1 MGHGNRTVSGKRKE
15 NKDEKG
21 KTESEKRPESACG
34 ARGWGSGGGGAGRRA
49 KGKQEAGRG
58 RHNLPT
64 PVPKNVPARRVIKF
78 TLAAEKKSL
87 GVRLCEEN
95 QYSRASCRR
104 AGSAGVPRG
113 GCSGEGEAG
122 GRKSI
127 SSLESIE
134 IKKT

>member
-1 MGHGNRTVSGKRKE
+1 MGK
-15 NKDEKG
+15 
-21 KTESEKRPESACG
+21 
-34 ARGWGSGGGGAGRRA
+34 WGGGEREGGAGRRA

-113 GCSGEGEAG
+113 GYSGEGEAG

-134 IKKT
+134 IKKKLERKEKKSLRKEDC

>member
-1 MGHGNRTVSGKRKE
+1 MGHGNRTGSGKRKA

-34 ARGWGSGGGGAGRRA
+34 ARGRGSGGGGGAGRRA

-95 QYSRASCRR
+95 QYSRASLPKGGLCGASQGVDVR
-104 AGSAGVPRG
+104 AKAKPVEGSRIRPWNR
-113 GCSGEGEAG
+113 
-122 GRKSI
+122 
-127 SSLESIE
+127 
-134 IKKT
+134 

>member
-1 MGHGNRTVSGKRKE
+1 MRGKRT
-15 NKDEKG
+15 G
-21 KTESEKRPESACG
+21 K
-34 ARGWGSGGGGAGRRA
+34 WGGGGAGRRA

-95 QYSRASCRR
+95 QYSRASLPKGGLCGRPKGWIFGRR
-104 AGSAGVPRG
+104 RSRWKEVEFVLGIDRD
-113 GCSGEGEAG
+113 
-122 GRKSI
+122 K
-127 SSLESIE
+127 
-134 IKKT
+134 KKT